1 LVFKRRFISEPEA
14 REQLLA
20 ERQEEMKKIIEEREE
35 ILEKLQ
41 EEEQNLRVEHEYL
54 QGQLQAAVEHKDM
67 LQELLPLIEIYLHRS
82 REHCLKDIR
91 CFWEMASGLCS
102 PSEGKNEAIDYE
114 PLLLEITE
122 NYKRAED
129 EYSAGRE
136 ENKAAGKLDE
146 TSTPPHSRR
155 AFITDDDSII
165 RSLLKIIL
173 EREGFEVIES
183 GDGRDASR
191 RIAEME
197 PPDIC
202 ILDIMLPFID
212 GRQLVRQI
220 RTKSSWKSTPII
232 MLTSSSSEKEIVDL
246 LEAGANDYMLKPF
259 NTRELSARVRRLTGY
274 EIKGD

>member
-1 LVFKRRFISEPEA
+1 MVFKRRWSSEPEA

-20 ERQEEMKKIIEEREE
+20 ERQEEIKKIIEEQEE
-35 ILEKLQ
+35 ILEKLR
-41 EEEQNLRVEHEYL
+41 EEEQNLQVEHEYL
-54 QGQLQAAVEHKDM
+54 QGQIQAAVEHKDM
-67 LQELLPLIEIYLHRS
+67 LLELLPLIEIYLRRS

-91 CFWEMASGLCS
+91 CFFEIVSGLSS
-102 PSEGKNEAIDYE
+102 PSEEKNKTMDFE
-114 PLLLEITE
+114 PLLLEIIE
-122 NYKRAED
+122 NFKRAEN

-146 TSTPPHSRR
+146 ASTPPHSRR

-173 EREGFEVIES
+173 EREGFDVIES

-191 RIAEME
+191 LIAEME

-220 RTKSSWKSTPII
+220 RAKPGWKSTPII
-232 MLTSSSSEKEIVDL
+232 MLTSSSSEKEIVAL

>member
-1 LVFKRRFISEPEA
+1 
-14 REQLLA
+14 
-20 ERQEEMKKIIEEREE
+20 MKKIIEEREE

-146 TSTPPHSRR
+146 TSTPSHSRR